1 MRETEQEV
9 NTAFQ
14 LLSIQSSVKG
24 ESPPAGDLAL
34 P

>member
-1 MRETEQEV
+1 MRETDQEV

-14 LLSIQSSVKG
+14 LLSIQSSVRG

-34 P
+34 S